1 MLLSRKREVE
11 ASAGFGWQAM
21 TSKRRECMKKQA
33 SGAWRNLRDG
43 PKATSTYF
51 SAKHYSVGEDL
62 LIARCPVRVEPGI
75 GEPFAER
82 PLCPDER
89 TSSDRADWSVSCHF
103 RTYAAQLVVRS
114 VLQHSP
120 HGQKSSALYPQ
131 DRDKTVTNGDPCV
144 SAPRILPRHSTP
156 ITERDRITKPGQSL
170 SNGRRAQPSTPI
182 GGQTACRCTTIGIAI
197 RLPLFL
203 IGMGQE

>member
-131 DRDKTVTNGDPCV
+131 DRDKTVTNGDPC
-144 SAPRILPRHSTP
+144 A
-156 ITERDRITKPGQSL
+156 KPGQSL